1 MNQITQN
8 PEVVAKSYLRIKDY
22 IHKTPLLYSNLL
34 NKMLGSKIYFKMDA
48 LQKTGAFKIRGV
60 LNHLL
65 TLQEK
70 NMMPKKIVAYSTG
83 NHGIAMSYA
92 AKLFNIQARL
102 YLPQNVSPTKKR
114 IARYHGAEVI
124 ETKTRAEA
132 EALAKKDGSSEY
144 HYLPPSDDD
153 MTIAGAGTMCYE
165 ALQELQEDGQIPHA
179 IFAPC
184 GGGGLLSGSY
194 LAKELL
200 SPKSE
205 LHGVEPTL
213 ADDAYRSLH
222 SSKIFRFEESPNT
235 IADGLRALSV
245 SERTLN
251 YLRKLDNFHTV
262 DEEKIRYW
270 TSWLIQMMKITC
282 EPSAAIG
289 MAAAHAWLE
298 SQPKDKTILILIT
311 GGNIDPEIYK
321 ELCIDD
327 KNLHNLPE

>member
-1 MNQITQN
+1 MNHVIQN
-8 PEVVAKSYLRIKDY
+8 PEIVVKSYTRIKDY

-48 LQKTGAFKIRGV
+48 MQKTGAFKIRGT

-65 TLQEK
+65 ALQEK
-70 NMMPKKIVAYSTG
+70 GEIPEKIVAYSTG

-92 AKLFNIQARL
+92 AKLFNIHARI

-132 EALAKKDGSSEY
+132 EILAKKDGESGY

-165 ALQELQEDGQIPHA
+165 ALQELKEKEQLPNA

-205 LHGVEPTL
+205 LHGVEPEI
-213 ADDAYRSLH
+213 ANDAYRSLH
-222 SSKIFRFEESPNT
+222 DGKIFRFNESPNT

-251 YLRKLDNFHTV
+251 YLRKLDDFHSIS
-262 DEEKIRYW
+262 EEEIRYW
-270 TSWLIQMMKITC
+270 TAWLIQMMKITC
-282 EPSAAIG
+282 EPSAATA
-289 MAAAHAWLE
+289 MAAAHNWLRTQE
-298 SQPKDKTILILIT
+298 KDQIVLILIT
-311 GGNIDPEIYK
+311 GGNIDPEIYQ